1 MKSRKTSRYC
11 KPMLIAGIL
20 ALLPHAVLAQEDNSA
35 QGHGYFGGGVAR
47 MEYDE
52 RYDASDDFFNA
63 KVGAA
68 YLRAGWQSNDHISL
82 EARLGLG
89 GDATGDIIIGNSTV
103 ELDYELDYFLGAY
116 ARVGLWASD
125 AFYPYL
131 IAGITHFEH
140 TVEAKG
146 GGTSISFTG
155 GGRDFSY
162 GLGADIATSEQWRIN
177 LEYLRLYDDR
187 DADDIA
193 DIQYSALAIGVVK
206 TF

>member
-1 MKSRKTSRYC
+1 MKSRKAN
-11 KPMLIAGIL
+11 KQWEVVLIAGIL

-52 RYDASDDFFNA
+52 RQNAFNFFNA

-68 YLRAGWQSNDHISL
+68 YLRAGWQLNDHASL
-82 EARLGLG
+82 EGRVGLG
-89 GDATGDIIIGNSTV
+89 GDATGDVIIGNSTV
-103 ELDYELDYFLGAY
+103 EFDYELDYFLGAY

-131 IAGITHFEH
+131 IAGITGFRH
-140 TVEAKG
+140 TIEAKN
-146 GGTSISFTG
+146 GGTAARLTT